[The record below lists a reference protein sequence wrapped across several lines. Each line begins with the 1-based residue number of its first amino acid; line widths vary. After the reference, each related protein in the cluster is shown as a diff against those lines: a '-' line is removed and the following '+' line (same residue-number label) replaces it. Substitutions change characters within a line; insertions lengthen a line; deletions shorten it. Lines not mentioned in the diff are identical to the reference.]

1 MRKRGDKMSKINQ
14 TIQRKTFT
22 VSFFFFFF
30 LLKSDIKEQQRYLI
44 HVSSGLYLSSDLLIN
59 KKKCQM
65 KWCKSTVINISEK

>member
-1 MRKRGDKMSKINQ
+1 MRKINQ
-14 TIQRKTFT
+14 TIQRKPFT
-22 VSFFFFFF
+22 VSFFFF

-44 HVSSGLYLSSDLLIN
+44 HVSSGLYLCSDLLIN